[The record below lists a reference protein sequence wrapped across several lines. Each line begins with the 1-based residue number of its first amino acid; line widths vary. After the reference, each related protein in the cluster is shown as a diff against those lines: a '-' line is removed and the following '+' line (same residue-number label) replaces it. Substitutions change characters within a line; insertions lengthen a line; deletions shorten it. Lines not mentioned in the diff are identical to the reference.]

1 MNTIEETLR
10 VASAVVTGARH
21 LRSSRNGQD
30 AAVTLVAGEVAV
42 AVVCDGCSSGAS
54 SEVGARL
61 GATLVARALIARLV
75 RGEQPSEPAMWTAV
89 RTEVAAMLRL
99 LAEDNALALVDSSNA
114 VDTNHARIAAADTS
128 SSVRPADVFVAADAS
143 SSVRPADVFVAADA
157 SSSVRPADVFVAADA
172 SSSVRPADVFVADAM
187 ATLARARS
195 LAADAMDAFVR
206 DHLLFT
212 IVAAAITRDEAAV
225 WAIGD
230 GAYVVDG
237 ETQALGPFANNEPP
251 YLAYDLYGDA
261 RPAHF
266 QVLAPGTR
274 TIVIATDGAL
284 DLSAGELGKFAAAR
298 FLAHPDALRRQL
310 AILARPEERIDW
322 DERRVLRT
330 PAPLQD
336 DCAIA
341 IVQRVRELV

>member
-1 MNTIEETLR
+1 MNTIVDTAR
-10 VASAVVTGARH
+10 VVSAVVTGARH
-21 LRSSRNGQD
+21 ARGARNGQD
-30 AAVTLVAGEVAV
+30 AAVTLVFGDIAV

-61 GATLVARALIARLV
+61 GAMLVARALIARLA
-75 RGEQPSEPAMWTAV
+75 RGERAADPETWTAV
-89 RTEVAAMLRL
+89 RAEVVAMLRL
-99 LAEDNALALVDSSNA
+99 IADNEG
-114 VDTNHARIAAADTS
+114 HASDG
-128 SSVRPADVFVAADAS
+128 
-143 SSVRPADVFVAADA
+143 
-157 SSSVRPADVFVAADA
+157 
-172 SSSVRPADVFVADAM
+172 
-187 ATLARARS
+187 
-195 LAADAMDAFVR
+195 FVR

-212 IVAAAITRDEAAV
+212 IVAAALTRDEAAV

-237 ETQALGPFANNEPP
+237 ETRTLGPFANNEPP
-251 YLAYDLYGDA
+251 YLAYDLFDEA

-266 QVLAPGTR
+266 EILPPATR

-284 DLSAGELGKFAAAR
+284 DLAETLDGDLGWFAAAR

-310 AILARPEERIDW
+310 AILARAEERIDW
-322 DERRVLRT
+322 DERRIVRT

-341 IVQRVRELV
+341 IVQRIREVA